1 MGVYE
6 ELGVRRIINAK
17 GTYTALGGS
26 RMSRETLEAMADAA
40 SSFVDIDQLQR
51 ALGKKIAEMTHNEA
65 AYICDGACSGVYLA
79 LLACVSLKT
88 GKKVP
93 YLTAADRAQSEI
105 ILFRSHVSP
114 YSFVFDQL
122 GVRAVELGY
131 SNHPGWTTAEDIE
144 NAITE
149 HTAAIYYMES
159 GWLAPGA
166 PELETVCAVAQ
177 KHGVPVVLDAA
188 AMLPPVE
195 NLWRYCERGADVA
208 IFSGGK
214 DLRGPQASG
223 LMVGSKRIIDTILDF
238 GFPKPGMGRMMKVG
252 REEMA
257 GLYTALKQFLA
268 SDPLEAV
275 QDAEAQVI
283 LAHTILSGSPCFEV
297 RRCYP
302 NEAGQPIARAGVHLK
317 DTRVSMEDVLRYL
330 EEGEPAII
338 AAADCCD
345 NRLFYL
351 NPMSMTM
358 EEMELVCKKLRTYK
372 IED

>member
-40 SSFVDIDQLQR
+40 SSFVDIGQLQR
-51 ALGKKIAEMTHNEA
+51 ALGKKIAELTHNEA
-65 AYICDGACSGVYLA
+65 AYICNGACSGVYLA
-79 LLACVSLKT
+79 LLACISLKT
-88 GKKVP
+88 GKKVQ

-166 PELETVCAVAQ
+166 PALETVYAVAQ
-177 KHGVPVVLDAA
+177 KHSVPIVLDAA
-188 AMLPPVE
+188 AMLPPAE
-195 NLWRYCERGADVA
+195 NLWRYNERGAAVS

-223 LMVGSKRIIDTILDF
+223 LMVGSARIIDTILDF

-252 REEMA
+252 REEMV
-257 GLYTALKQFLA
+257 GLYSALKQFLA
-268 SDPLEAV
+268 ADPLHAI
-275 QDAEAQVI
+275 QNAEEQVI
-283 LAHTILSGSPCFEV
+283 LAHTILSASPWFEV

-317 DTRVSMEDVLRYL
+317 DARASMADVLRFL
-330 EEGEPAII
+330 ENGDPAII
-338 AAADCCD
+338 AAADGCD
-345 NRLFYL
+345 GRLFYL

-358 EEMELVCKKLRTYK
+358 EEMELACRRLLEYNVQL
-372 IED
+372 